1 MAAIRDDK
9 LHTLLLDVIPYSLG
23 LQTAGNVM
31 TPVMKRNS
39 SYPMKKTFAFTTY
52 TDNQSSLSVD
62 IYEGELSKATDNLFI
77 GRLILEGIDKAPA
90 GKVPVKVTF
99 DTDKHGLLTVRAS
112 CKRGGCH
119 EEITL

>member
-39 SYPMKKTFAFTTY
+39 SYPMKKTFAFAPYTY
-52 TDNQSSLSVD
+52 NQSGVSVD

-77 GRLILEGIDKAPA
+77 ERLILRGIHNIP
-90 GKVPVKVTF
+90 GGELTVEVTF
-99 DTDKHGLLTVRAS
+99 DIDTNGLLTV
-112 CKRGGCH
+112 C
-119 EEITL
+119 